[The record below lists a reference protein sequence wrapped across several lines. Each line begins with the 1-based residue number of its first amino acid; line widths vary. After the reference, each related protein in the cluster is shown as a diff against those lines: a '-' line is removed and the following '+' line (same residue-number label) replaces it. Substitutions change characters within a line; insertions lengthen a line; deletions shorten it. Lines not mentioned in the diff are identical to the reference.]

1 MEHTINDVLRI
12 TTLDYLSTIN
22 PSAPPS
28 PATVEAQLLDK
39 LRINFDLENQAR
51 PKGDK
56 WAIPQ
61 KLDPAQIAMIVAAL
75 YPVCTICTG
84 GAGSD
89 RAYDLLAI
97 YQETGPNQGI
107 YMTDDEEFRNVIQQY
122 NFTMRTR
129 DFNETMAILRTLVP
143 RKNRC
148 LQPNLIAVNN
158 GIFDYDT
165 KQLLPFDPSYVFLS
179 KSRVDYRPNV
189 PNPIIHNPDDNTD
202 WDVESWMKE
211 LSDDP
216 EIVNLLW
223 EILGAIIRP
232 LVPWNKSAWFYS
244 EKGNNGKGTLCELMR
259 QLCGSG
265 SYASIPLADMGKD
278 FMLEPLT
285 RASAII
291 VDEND
296 VGTFIDKAA
305 NLKAI
310 ITHDVI
316 QMNRKFKA
324 PIAYQFY
331 GFMVQCLNELPKVKD
346 KSDSFFRRQLF
357 VPFLKCFTGQERKYI
372 KADYLHRR
380 DVLEYVLW
388 RVLNMDYY
396 TLSEPEACKLA
407 LEEYKEYND
416 PVRQFTEEVL
426 PEAQWDLLPFT
437 MLYEMY
443 KTWFKNNMPSGKAQ
457 SRNTFINDLLAAI
470 AHDPLWEC
478 PDKKQQYAGTG
489 RMEVCEPLLAMYDLY
504 DWMNPKYATLTNAE
518 IEQKCTPMA
527 GQYARMRY
535 RGIVRSKLGMQAK
548 LAPAQTATTNT
559 QATQE
564 DD

>member
-1 MEHTINDVLRI
+1 MVRVL
-12 TTLDYLSTIN
+12 
-22 PSAPPS
+22 
-28 PATVEAQLLDK
+28 
-39 LRINFDLENQAR
+39 
-51 PKGDK
+51 
-56 WAIPQ
+56 W
-61 KLDPAQIAMIVAAL
+61 
-75 YPVCTICTG
+75 
-84 GAGSD
+84 
-89 RAYDLLAI
+89 
-97 YQETGPNQGI
+97 
-107 YMTDDEEFRNVIQQY
+107 
-122 NFTMRTR
+122 
-129 DFNETMAILRTLVP
+129 
-143 RKNRC
+143 
-148 LQPNLIAVNN
+148 
-158 GIFDYDT
+158 
-165 KQLLPFDPSYVFLS
+165 
-179 KSRVDYRPNV
+179 
-189 PNPIIHNPDDNTD
+189 
-202 WDVESWMKE
+202 
-211 LSDDP
+211 
-216 EIVNLLW
+216 
-223 EILGAIIRP
+223 
-232 LVPWNKSAWFYS
+232 
-244 EKGNNGKGTLCELMR
+244 
-259 QLCGSG
+259 LCGSG

-372 KADYLHRR
+372 KADYLHRQ

-388 RVLNMDYY
+388 RVLNMNYY

-548 LAPAQTATTNT
+548 LSPAPTTTTDT

-564 DD
+564 ND